1 MRISDG
7 SSDVC
12 SSDLKAGVQSHE
24 RRRPRSWAPA
34 FAGARLL
41 DNARAV
47 PISAGMTISADPRS
61 FLYGLGLDPDA
72 AIRLTA
78 QALARADDGEFYLQ
92 YRKSESFGFDDGRLQ
107 TASYDTHSGLGLRA
121 VSGEET
127 AFAPV
132 PQRVVGAKR

>member
-61 FLYGLGLDPDA
+61 FLYGLGLAPDA

-78 QALARADDGEFYLQ
+78 QALARADAGDMYLPNTQ
-92 YRKSESFGFDDGRLQ
+92 SETFGFAAGRPQ
-107 TASYDTHSGLGLRA
+107 NESYHTPAGLGVRA
-121 VSGEET
+121 GFPS
-127 AFAPV
+127 
-132 PQRVVGAKR
+132 